1 MALELPAR
9 RLKDVHLTRRAAEN
23 GLNACFDE
31 TVHCL
36 AQEPTMTVLRVA
48 VLEGDKDVAYETCLL
63 SSLRSGYRVLHLRSL
78 LGTRLEGCVLFVQI
92 SRGVEPNSFGITG
105 QKVQT
110 EMARLEARVKQLEEQ
125 VKTERARQRVM
136 RLKHLRTERIM
147 NADAL
152 DVSLAK
158 SASAEALIQ
167 APRSLGTTKTWL
179 PDAKHEASEG
189 AEVEPAGSTAEELWC
204 LSRGSGGLSRTSSPN
219 EANEASSPAE
229 GVQVEW
235 SAQKTA
241 IKWLSEAVNR
251 KVEEGDQCGELD
263 PSSLSP
269 GSTLQ
274 YGLAPLESGEQCE
287 EQRVI
292 QLSAFLHSVAEELA
306 PGPSLRRSSG
316 DELKSGGPAQRPLQ
330 LSFPLHET
338 DVLKLVAG
346 FSRGQLPSKE
356 WVRPLS

>member
-23 GLNACFDE
+23 GLNACFNE

-48 VLEGDKDVAYETCLL
+48 VLEGEKDVAYETCLL

-78 LGTRLEGCVLFVQI
+78 FGTRLEGCVLFVQI

-136 RLKHLRTERIM
+136 RLKHLRTERMM
-147 NADAL
+147 NPDDL
-152 DVSLAK
+152 GVSLAK
-158 SASAEALIQ
+158 SASAETLIQ
-167 APRSLGTTKTWL
+167 ASPSGTTKIWL
-179 PDAKHEASEG
+179 PGAKHEASEG
-189 AEVEPAGSTAEELWC
+189 TEIELASSTAEESWR
-204 LSRGSGGLSRTSSPN
+204 LSRGSGGLSKSSAPN

-229 GVQVEW
+229 GVQAEW

-241 IKWLSEAVNR
+241 IKWLSKAVNS
-251 KVEEGDQCGELD
+251 KLEDGDQGGELE
-263 PSSLSP
+263 PSSLSL
-269 GSTLQ
+269 GCTLRD
-274 YGLAPLESGEQCE
+274 GLAPLESGEQCE

-292 QLSAFLHSVAEELA
+292 QLSAFLHSVAKELA
-306 PGPSLRRSSG
+306 SGPSLRRSS

-330 LSFPLHET
+330 LRFPLHET
-338 DVLKLVAG
+338 DALELVAG

-356 WVRPLS
+356 WVCPP